1 MLFTV
6 WYYYHNLKNVKY
18 SHGGVLILVNLL
30 RDVKNAQGR
39 VLLLVKLQVSAWN
52 FTKINNPPWVFF
64 TLFFK
69 LYQLH
74 QIAQSLIY
82 SLCKRIL
89 NYIHKLTSSYE
100 RALKMRILFF
110 LKLINKHWS
119 VITTYFLFD
128 RLSYLYF
135 YGFCLDG
142 ALPFRSANELHTSN
156 YFFILPLSWKIS

>member
-64 TLFFK
+64 IFFN
-69 LYQLH
+69 LYLWY
-74 QIAQSLIY
+74 QIAQ
-82 SLCKRIL
+82 
-89 NYIHKLTSSYE
+89 NVSY
-100 RALKMRILFF
+100 KH
-110 LKLINKHWS
+110 LIN
-119 VITTYFLFD
+119 VYFNSL
-128 RLSYLYF
+128 LT
-135 YGFCLDG
+135 
-142 ALPFRSANELHTSN
+142 EL
-156 YFFILPLSWKIS
+156 